1 MIIYNIL
8 GKLYEILF
16 KSYVKTS
23 VSSLKKRLAGGRS
36 CIAWPYVIKG
46 AENFVFSDN
55 VSITALSFRNACFF
69 QFFLH

>member
-23 VSSLKKRLAGGRS
+23 VSSLKKRLAGGG
-36 CIAWPYVIKG
+36 VEVVLLG
-46 AENFVFSDN
+46 L
-55 VSITALSFRNACFF
+55 T
-69 QFFLH
+69 

>member
-23 VSSLKKRLAGGRS
+23 VSSLKKRLAGGVEVVLLGLTKLRELRIS
-36 CIAWPYVIKG
+36 
-46 AENFVFSDN
+46 FSQTML
-55 VSITALSFRNACFF
+55 V
-69 QFFLH
+69 